1 MLHGAPALAEWGGS
15 IVNHKLNGY
24 AQKAGE
30 AFFAA
35 GRAATAEA
43 RLLHRRQAE
52 NYVALLRQLRAEAD
66 ADEADCRALEGTG

>member
-1 MLHGAPALAEWGGS
+1 MK
-15 IVNHKLNGY
+15 HKLNGY

-43 RLLHRRQAE
+43 RQRHRQQAE
-52 NYVALLRQLRAEAD
+52 NYVAALRELRAKAEAEP
-66 ADEADCRALEGTG
+66 AESQAYESAS

>member
-1 MLHGAPALAEWGGS
+1 MNS
-15 IVNHKLNGY
+15 KLNGY

-43 RLLHRRQAE
+43 RRRHREQAE
-52 NYVALLRQLRAEAD
+52 NYVALLREARAE
-66 ADEADCRALEGTG
+66 DEPALPQVCEGAR

>member
-1 MLHGAPALAEWGGS
+1 MAHGASALAKWGGPN
-15 IVNHKLNGY
+15 VNHKYNGY

-43 RLLHRRQAE
+43 RQRHRRQAE
-52 NYVALLRQLRAEAD
+52 NYVALLHQLRAE
-66 ADEADCRALEGTG
+66 DEAEPAEAQAYESAR

>member
-1 MLHGAPALAEWGGS
+1 MNS
-15 IVNHKLNGY
+15 KLNGY

-43 RLLHRRQAE
+43 RRRHREQAE
-52 NYVALLRQLRAEAD
+52 NYVALLREARAE
-66 ADEADCRALEGTG
+66 DEAEPALPQMCEGAR